1 MVTGSIDHATL
12 ARVLGGVDEAYAL
25 LDPSDRLI
33 YCNERYRRL
42 AGPRADRIVPG
53 IAYTE
58 AARLIGEAGIYVDSR
73 NNLEEA
79 LRRRLERHRSG
90 APPVDHRCADGRWV
104 RVKEYLYPDGHVL
117 IMISDI
123 TAEREA
129 LAARADSEAR
139 FRDFA
144 ETASDWFWETGPD
157 HCFTYMSESL
167 SKFGIDPKSRIG
179 KRRVALASDQEK
191 EDTAKWRA
199 HMQTLDAHEPF
210 RDFRYLM
217 HAPGE
222 TPRYITV
229 SGKPFFDEKGRFKGY
244 RGSAREITEEVL
256 VERKLIEALNA
267 AETANR
273 AKSVFLANM
282 SHELR
287 TPLNAIIGFASI
299 MRQGI
304 FGPIG
309 NPKYREYVEDIQRSG
324 EHLLQ
329 LINDILDL
337 SKVEAGKMPLV
348 ESDVFLPDLAEEQ
361 LRVVRPKAE
370 SKRLQVTVEVDPP
383 FPVIRADVRQVRQ
396 MLLNLLSNAV
406 KFTDPGGSITVRCR
420 LDDTGAATI
429 SVRDTG
435 IGISQSDLAKVGT
448 RFFQVDGSFQRRTE
462 GTGLGLALTREMAK
476 MHGGS
481 LNIESELGVGTTVTI
496 SFPPDRIVTPQAV
509 TRERRSRGAI

>member
-1 MVTGSIDHATL
+1 MVTGPIDHATL
-12 ARVLGGVDEAYAL
+12 ARVLDGVDEAYAF

-33 YCNERYRRL
+33 YCNERYRQL
-42 AGPRADRIVPG
+42 AGPWADRIVPG
-53 IAYTE
+53 ITYAE
-58 AARLIGEAGIYVDSR
+58 AARLIGEAGIYVDTR
-73 NNLEEA
+73 NDIEEA
-79 LRRRLERHRSG
+79 LRRRLRRHRSG
-90 APPVDHRCADGRWV
+90 APPVDHRRADGRWA

-117 IMISDI
+117 ILILDI

-157 HCFTYMSESL
+157 HRFTYISESL
-167 SKFGIDPKSRIG
+167 RKFGIDPESRIG
-179 KRRVALASDQEK
+179 QSRMALASEK
-191 EDTAKWRA
+191 DRQDKAKWEA
-199 HMQTLDAHEPF
+199 HMRTLNAHEPF
-210 RDFRYLM
+210 RDFRYHM
-217 HAPGE
+217 HVPGE
-222 TPRYITV
+222 APRYITV
-229 SGKPFFDEKGRFKGY
+229 SGKPFFDEKGQFKGY

-256 VERKLIEALNA
+256 VERKLIEACNA
-267 AETANR
+267 AETASR
-273 AKSVFLANM
+273 AKSIFLANM

-287 TPLNAIIGFASI
+287 TPLNAIIGFASM
-299 MRQGI
+299 MRQGV

-309 NPKYREYVEDIQRSG
+309 NPKYLEYVEDIQRSG

-337 SKVEAGKMPLV
+337 SKVEAGKMPLI

-370 SKRLQVTVEVDPP
+370 SKRLRVTIEVDPP
-383 FPVIRADVRQVRQ
+383 FPLIRADVRQVRQ

-406 KFTDPGGSITVRCR
+406 KFTGAGGSITVRCA
-420 LDDTGAATI
+420 LNDAGAATI

-435 IGISQSDLAKVGT
+435 IGISPSDLTKVGT
-448 RFFQVDGSFQRRTE
+448 PFFQVDGSFQRRTE

-476 MHGGS
+476 MHGGTLS
-481 LNIESELGVGTTVTI
+481 IESELGVGTTVTI
-496 SFPPDRIVTPQAV
+496 TFPPDRIVAYRAAE
-509 TRERRSRGAI
+509 REQRGRSAL